1 MNLESGVLQVHI
13 EDIIPNRFQPR
24 LTFDEQGLK
33 ELADSIREH
42 GIIQPL
48 VLRKLGDKYEII
60 AGERRYK
67 AAQIA
72 GLPTVPAVIANID
85 DNKSAEV
92 ALVENVQRRDLTA
105 IEEARSYKNL
115 QEQYQLTQEQLAKR
129 MGLSQPA
136 IANKLRLLNLDD
148 EVQQAL
154 LDEKISER
162 HARTLLTLQDKNAQ
176 KEWLHRIINERL
188 TVRQLDLELRKYK
201 ENMEDEEIPLVS
213 SNRSIEEIKANAMD
227 IGVANRMNNTQ
238 NSNNESNETLE
249 TLDTVPE
256 AAPTETLD
264 MSASPVESLTPPEP
278 SPFATFNPTEQ
289 SMNNNAFTTA
299 TTVPEF
305 NIATPNSASTFI
317 PNENLNINPVED
329 NKFFNMNSPA
339 PDFNTFNQFDN
350 NQQNSFNPPAEPTPV
365 FNAIQNQPTNN
376 SGNFEIFD
384 APTMDNS
391 FITNPVP
398 AAPTAEVPLEPLPA
412 MSPFDNNMYDNNA
425 ININP
430 NNKFFTPIATMP
442 QDINIV
448 NNEPE
453 INPMDNVANL
463 TTGFQAPEA
472 VQKEEGIK
480 TAISSIRTCI
490 EDLGT
495 KGFLIDVEEIDLNQT
510 YQITVQIHKDN

>member
-227 IGVANRMNNTQ
+227 IGLANRMNNTNQ
-238 NSNNESNETLE
+238 NTNNESTETFE
-249 TLDTVPE
+249 TLDSVTEPSF
-256 AAPTETLD
+256 TETLD
-264 MSASPVESLTPPEP
+264 MAPSSVEALTQQEP
-278 SPFATFNPTEQ
+278 TPFATFNPTEQ
-289 SMNNNAFTTA
+289 PNNNAFTTA

-317 PNENLNINPVED
+317 SNENLDLPPAET
-329 NKFFNMNSPA
+329 NKFFNMNSAPA
-339 PDFNTFNQFDN
+339 DFNTFNQFDN
-350 NQQNSFNPPAEPTPV
+350 NQQNSFNPPTEPAPL
-365 FNAIQNQPTNN
+365 FNTIQNQPTNN
-376 SGNFEIFD
+376 PANFEVFD

-391 FITNPVP
+391 FVTNPVSEALPPEVSSEPMP
-398 AAPTAEVPLEPLPA
+398 AL
-412 MSPFDNNMYDNNA
+412 SPFDNNMYDNNA

-472 VQKEEGIK
+472 FQKEDGIK

-495 KGFLIDVEEIDLNQT
+495 KGFLIDVEEIDLNDN
-510 YQITVQIHKDN
+510 YQITIKIHKDN

>member
-188 TVRQLDLELRKYK
+188 TVRQLDLELKKYK

-227 IGVANRMNNTQ
+227 IGMANRMNNNQ

-249 TLDTVPE
+249 TLDTEESP
-256 AAPTETLD
+256 ASTETLE
-264 MSASPVESLTPPEP
+264 MSPIQEP
-278 SPFATFNPTEQ
+278 TPFATFNPTDQ
-289 SMNNNAFTTA
+289 PNNAFTTA
-299 TTVPEF
+299 TTIPEF

-317 PNENLNINPVED
+317 SNDKLDFTKTEE
-329 NKFFNMNSPA
+329 NKFFNTSPA
-339 PDFNTFNQFDN
+339 PTDFNSFNQFDN
-350 NQQNSFNPPAEPTPV
+350 NQQNSFNSIPSPNPG
-365 FNAIQNQPTNN
+365 FNTIQNQPTNN
-376 SGNFEIFD
+376 IGNFEIFD
-384 APTMDNS
+384 APTLDNS
-391 FITNPVP
+391 FATS
-398 AAPTAEVPLEPLPA
+398 PLPVEPSSNIVPEPMPV
-412 MSPFDNNMYDNNA
+412 MSPFDNNMYDNNSN
-425 ININP
+425 NINP

-442 QDINIV
+442 QDINII

-463 TTGFQAPEA
+463 TTGFQNPQAD
-472 VQKEEGIK
+472 QKEEGIK

-490 EDLGT
+490 EQLGT